1 MIAGMT
7 TLTFVHV
14 VISLV
19 AIFSGLIV
27 VLGMISGRKIEGL
40 TGLFLATTVLTS
52 VTGFFFPYH
61 GVTPG
66 VVVGII
72 SLIVLVVAIF
82 ARYSR
87 HLVGGWRK
95 TYVITSVLALY
106 LNCFVFV
113 VQLFEK
119 APALH
124 ALLPKGSEPPF
135 GIAQVP
141 VMVVFIVLGIYAV
154 KGYRAQTSG
163 IRTQVSR
170 AA

>member
-66 VVVGII
+66 IVVGII
-72 SLIVLVVAIF
+72 SLVVLAVAIF

-119 APALH
+119 VPALH
-124 ALLPKGSEPPF
+124 AFLPKGAEPPF

-154 KGYRAQTSG
+154 KRFRDKPAVV
-163 IRTQVSR
+163 RDRPAR